1 MELFSTLEALN
12 YGEIHFAH
20 DATSGL
26 RAIVAIH
33 STRLGPA
40 IGGCRIRTYPTEADA
55 IDDVTRLAQGMSYK
69 AAHAGLP
76 HGGGKSVILAPANLM
91 APGFDRKKLFEAFG
105 RFIDGLAG
113 RYATAEDS
121 GTSPADMNTIRGVTK
136 HVLGASPELGGAGDP
151 SPFTAL
157 GCRRGIEA
165 VAEHTL
171 GRKNGLEDLHVA
183 IQGVGHVGYYLAKEL
198 AALGAKLTIA
208 DVDKA
213 RIDLVTRE
221 LDAKVV
227 PIEQILEVECDVL
240 APCALGGAITEVGAK
255 KVRAKAI
262 AGAANNQLR
271 TPDAGKILAER
282 GIFYAPDYIINGGG
296 LIHVAAEYAG
306 YDKDRTVARVMKVYD
321 SIRDLILRCARE
333 KARPEIVA
341 DQMAQEIIA
350 RGPVR
355 S

>member
-20 DATSGL
+20 DAASGL
-26 RAIVAIH
+26 RAIVAVH

-40 IGGCRIRTYPTEADA
+40 IGGCRIRTYATEAEA
-55 IDDVTRLAQGMSYK
+55 VDDVTRLGQGMSYK

-76 HGGGKSVILAPANLM
+76 HGGGKSVIIAPPNLN

-105 RFIDGLAG
+105 RFIDGLSG
-113 RYATAEDS
+113 RYLTAEDS
-121 GTSPADMNTIRGVTK
+121 GTSPADMNVIRGVTK
-136 HVLGASPELGGAGDP
+136 HVLGASPEHGGAGDP

-165 VAEHTL
+165 VAEHVL
-171 GRKNGLEDLHVA
+171 GHKQSLKDLHVA

-208 DVDKA
+208 DVDNA

-227 PIEQILEVECDVL
+227 PIDQILEVECDVL
-240 APCALGGAITEVGAK
+240 APCALGGAITEAGAQ
-255 KVRAKAI
+255 KVRAKAV

-271 TPDAGKILAER
+271 TPNAGKILAER

-306 YDKDRTVARVMKVYD
+306 YDRERTTARVLKVYD
-321 SIRDLILRCARE
+321 SIRDLIQRCT
-333 KARPEIVA
+333 KDKSRPEVVA
-341 DQMAQEIIA
+341 DQIAQEIIA

-355 S
+355 A